1 MNIQP
6 VDRHFSK
13 QERLCGEIR
22 TENLFASGK
31 GFIIYPLRI
40 VYLVTDK
47 EEIAPVRVLF
57 SVPKKKIRLSVKR
70 NRIKRLLRE
79 NYRINK
85 HLLIAEMEKKDA
97 SLHLGIVYLSNEMP
111 DYSFIGEKMSA
122 AMQRLLKSL

>member
-6 VDRHFSK
+6 VDRHFRK

-22 TENLFASGK
+22 TEKLFASGK
-31 GFIIYPLRI
+31 GFIVYPLRI

-47 EEIAPVRVLF
+47 EENAPVRVLF
-57 SVPKKKIRLSVKR
+57 SVPKKKIRLAVNR

-85 HLLIAEMEKKDA
+85 HVLFAEMEKKDA
-97 SLHLGIVYLSNEMP
+97 SLHLGIVYLSNEMTG
-111 DYSFIGEKMSA
+111 YTTIGEKMSTA
-122 AMQRLLKSL
+122 LQRLANSL

>member
-6 VDRHFSK
+6 VDRHFRK

-22 TENLFASGK
+22 TGKLFASGK
-31 GFIIYPLRI
+31 GFIVYPLRI
-40 VYLVTDK
+40 VYLVADK
-47 EEIAPVRVLF
+47 EENAPVRVLF
-57 SVPKKKIRLSVKR
+57 SVPKKKIRLAVNR

-85 HLLIAEMEKKDA
+85 QLLIAEMEKKDA

-111 DYSFIGEKMSA
+111 DFRFIGEKLSV
-122 AMQRLLKSL
+122 AMQRLLNSV

>member
-6 VDRHFSK
+6 VDRHFRK

-22 TENLFASGK
+22 TEKLFASGK
-31 GFIIYPLRI
+31 GFIVYPLRI

-47 EEIAPVRVLF
+47 EENAPVRVLF
-57 SVPKKKIRLSVKR
+57 SVPKKKIRLAVNR

-85 HLLIAEMEKKDA
+85 HVIVAEMEKKDA
-97 SLHLGIVYLSNEMP
+97 SLHLGIVYLSNELT
-111 DYSFIGEKMSA
+111 DYGCIGEKMVA
-122 AMQRLLKSL
+122 AIQRLVKSL